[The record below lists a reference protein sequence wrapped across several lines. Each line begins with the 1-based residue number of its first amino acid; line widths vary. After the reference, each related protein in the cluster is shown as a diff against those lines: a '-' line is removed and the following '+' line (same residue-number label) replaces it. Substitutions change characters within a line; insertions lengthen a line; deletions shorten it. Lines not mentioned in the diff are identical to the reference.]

1 MKKKLIS
8 TTTNNN
14 EEEKKHYTIII
25 IIVGSM
31 AQYVVCIYYFY
42 REDSFQLTLAGLAR
56 LPMVA
61 IDQNYKTVLE
71 NTENIISER
80 ELIIL

>member
-1 MKKKLIS
+1 M
-8 TTTNNN
+8 
-14 EEEKKHYTIII
+14 
-25 IIVGSM
+25 
-31 AQYVVCIYYFY
+31 YVIDPRFLC
-42 REDSFQLTLAGLAR
+42 
-56 LPMVA
+56 VA